1 METMKKETSTVSFR
15 LDSHYIGKLQRQAEK
30 HGISIHEQAR
40 RALIDDLDDKRG
52 EEILEQLSA
61 LKGEMTKIQS
71 LEKSVVD
78 LRADLAEAVDW
89 IVKRLSSQK

>member
-1 METMKKETSTVSFR
+1 MKKETSTVSFR